1 MHDLFLCLQSKMC
14 NLYSFRKRINV
25 LFIFVIRF
33 YRCTYFAMNV
43 IQMVQIADI
52 LGFMRSSFS
61 CGRPLNSLEMI
72 ENITKNNQAA
82 KSYRAYVMCLWWKG
96 QVELNTKHFS
106 ILNLLLNTL
115 GLYWNLTSFL
125 TEILSTCMTCAIYQ
139 VAFWYHFKYVNS
151 NTGIS
156 TVLDDQRNTAL
167 NNNIS

>member
-115 GLYWNLTSFL
+115 GLYWNLTSFCNFY
-125 TEILSTCMTCAIYQ
+125 T
-139 VAFWYHFKYVNS
+139 H
-151 NTGIS
+151 
-156 TVLDDQRNTAL
+156 LDW
-167 NNNIS
+167 NIINMYDMCNLPSSFLIPFQIR